1 MNTQLVQAPRLWPS
15 NPEKDRRVTW
25 TELFFDVIFV
35 AAVAQVGTP
44 LAHDYSAA
52 GLLRY
57 ALLFVLIWWA
67 WSGHTLYC
75 TRFDTDDSMQRLLV
89 LVQSFIAAVMAANA
103 KDALDSTS
111 SAGFAAAYAGMRI
124 ILVIQYLRARS
135 VQETR
140 SLTTRYATGFG
151 FAAAIW
157 LLSALTDPPLR
168 FWLWTAALLVDVV
181 TPWIA
186 VKHSVKFP
194 PDAAHFP
201 ERFGLFTLIL
211 LGEFVACVMRGI
223 ESQETWS
230 PALASTA
237 FASMAFAFALRW
249 WYFDGAQSSAERH
262 VKSRRQARLFR
273 LWNYAH
279 FPLSL
284 GIGIAGVGFERAIA
298 LQPGERLNRAETWI
312 LCSAVA
318 LLMLA
323 LIAIGATSEAAQKR
337 PGLWKYILPQ
347 LVLTGCVLALGLCAA
362 QLPPVALV
370 TGLLVACAGQVI
382 LAQLEMFVPK
392 RMSRPDALN
401 GDRFRQPIP
410 PLQADEQI

>member
-1 MNTQLVQAPRLWPS
+1 MSQQLVQAPRLWPS

-44 LAHDYSAA
+44 LGHDYSVP

-75 TRFDTDDSMQRLLV
+75 TRFDTDDSIQRLLV

-124 ILVIQYLRARS
+124 ILVVQYLRARRVS
-135 VQETR
+135 ETR
-140 SLTTRYATGFG
+140 ALTSRYALGFG

-168 FWLWTAALLVDVV
+168 YWLWTAALLIDFA
-181 TPWIA
+181 TPWLA
-186 VKHSVKFP
+186 VNHSVKFP
-194 PDAAHFP
+194 PDAVHFP

-237 FASMAFAFALRW
+237 FASMAFAFAVRW

-298 LQPGERLNRAETWI
+298 LQPGQNLNPTETWI

-323 LIAIGATSEAAQKR
+323 LIAITATSEAAQKR
-337 PGLWKYILPQ
+337 PVLWKYLLPHVVLVGPVLAMAVCSTRLKPVQ
-347 LVLTGCVLALGLCAA
+347 LVVGLFVICV
-362 QLPPVALV
+362 
-370 TGLLVACAGQVI
+370 GQVV
-382 LAQLEMFVPK
+382 LAQLEMFVPR
-392 RMSRPDALN
+392 RMSTRARRLLL
-401 GDRFRQPIP
+401 RST
-410 PLQADEQI
+410 

>member
-1 MNTQLVQAPRLWPS
+1 MLQQLVQAPRLWPS
-15 NPEKDRRVTW
+15 NPDKDRRVTW

-44 LAHDYSAA
+44 LAQDYSPS

-57 ALLFVLIWWA
+57 SLLFVLIWWA

-75 TRFDTDDSMQRLLV
+75 TRFDTDDAIQRLLV
-89 LVQSFIAAVMAANA
+89 LVQSFIVAVMAANA

-124 ILVIQYLRARS
+124 ILVVQYLRARR
-135 VQETR
+135 VPETR
-140 SLTTRYATGFG
+140 DLTTRYAIGFG
-151 FAAAIW
+151 AAAVLW
-157 LLSALTDPPLR
+157 MVSATTDPPVR
-168 FWLWTAALLVDVV
+168 FWLWMAALIVDFA

-211 LGEFVACVMRGI
+211 LGEFVSCVMRGI

-230 PALASTA
+230 LPLATTA

-249 WYFDGAQSSAERH
+249 WYFDGAQSAAERF
-262 VKSRRQARLFR
+262 VRSKRQARLFR

-284 GIGIAGVGFERAIA
+284 GIGIAGVGFQRVIA
-298 LQPGERLNRAETWI
+298 LQPGRQLNRAETWI
-312 LCSAVA
+312 LCSSVA

-323 LIAIGATSEAAQKR
+323 LVAIGSTSDAVQKR
-337 PGLWKYILPQ
+337 QGLWRYLLPQ
-347 LVLTGCVLALGLCAA
+347 LLLVAGALAMGLCAA
-362 QLPPVALV
+362 RLPPVALV
-370 TGLLVACAGQVI
+370 LGLFLLCAGQVI
-382 LAQLEMFVPK
+382 LAQLEMFVPPRISK
-392 RMSRPDALN
+392 KAQQLLVRW
-401 GDRFRQPIP
+401 I
-410 PLQADEQI
+410 